1 MANKESKGQSQDY
14 VFLECDCDHSF
25 EKTPDNSKW
34 INRIDGG
41 LVLPENSVLSVQYAG
56 INIRGSGQ
64 DVIEFKNE
72 KIGESEFYE
81 YDETTSTYQKNT
93 YDVFDNKV
101 TTFLEYYKNQDGLYT
116 FNLPYPYFNYD
127 PDTYN
132 TDWSSLNNS
141 KDLQTE
147 EIQNGLISTNYKSI
161 YNFAFPIDN
170 KRYTILKRNPNT
182 KYTGTARGR
191 VFGGVTFDRTIS
203 RYDYSVYQNKVEL
216 EVDKGFVS
224 PSSVAEQISQ
234 QLQKHTKPKI
244 KKMTCWS
251 NSAIDTA
258 PIVWH
263 DSKEVQSGLT
273 CETETFK
280 LFQCAT
286 RRTFYKGSF
295 DKFYNNDATN
305 VENNH
310 AEVQYYQDN
319 YEYIGCYNP
328 EFFLYG
334 RSMLYDA
341 SYDGFQ
347 TIFAFLNTITCAGE
361 TTEHFV
367 EHDMYLNMPY
377 NEATLGQYINLFK
390 IQIQDSEFWENNMAK
405 DTNSTPDNSVFL
417 HVSCEALPF
426 ADLPTYK
433 NEPFGSD
440 NPEFDINLTNP
451 LYLTRDTTINA
462 YDETNAFGVFYPWKA
477 NDGKI
482 YTMIKGRFFIKMTT
496 PAVTVPV
503 TPSTPYFKYY
513 KDGEDGGGS
522 TYGGTF
528 TQTKE
533 QYVNANFPVATQEYN
548 RIGFDR
554 HFSSAGNQCIL
565 LWNGLGATSNLE
577 VGMLN
582 KDSSTPNPTTSDP
595 IFSNSFIESGF
606 EASTG
611 DELLRHTYYYDT
623 GNDEIYIGADSFLFN
638 FDSTEARFNLSNC
651 HTARKQFNT
660 ALSGFDASIL
670 TGVADDSS
678 GNPDIY
684 YKQSQ
689 VTSTTDAVKFP
700 LEINGE
706 ANQPIY
712 EVSPTTLITHT
723 QEVFDNEI
731 VLKENTIFDSNCG
744 IFFSNF
750 GISEKTFENSLW
762 NVLGF
767 SLQQTKTYMTEE
779 LGKYISL
786 NRNYRFLNLGVNL
799 NDSPVYPFTTN
810 ANINSNEIISWKT
823 NPFSI
828 SYFNT
833 LGVPNPFRVVQY
845 DETPKVFNFDVKASP
860 YRIVQNQTS
869 TFITA
874 DVLPSKTNIPFY
886 QVRSD
891 VIGLTKYYGGNEQS
905 NGKLPVVAIVNK
917 STPSADF
924 MVNQGDNSMSYII
937 KKRTVLNTVTTQI
950 FDNYGRPAI
959 LDEHSSIIYKIEVPY
974 NEPLLTPFDTLG
986 EFEEAEQLQEKK
998 NKI

>member
-1 MANKESKGQSQDY
+1 MASKQSKGQSQDY

-41 LVLPENSVLSVQYAG
+41 LVLPENSILSVQYAG

-81 YDETTSTYQKNT
+81 YNETTQSYDKNK

-101 TTFLEYYKNQDGLYT
+101 TTFLEFYKNQDGLYT
-116 FNLPYPYFNYD
+116 FNLPYPYFDYD
-127 PDTYN
+127 SDTYN

-141 KDLQTE
+141 KNTTTE
-147 EIQNGLISTNYKSI
+147 EIQSGLTSTNYKSI

-170 KRYTILKRNPNT
+170 KRYTILKRNPNSI
-182 KYTGTARGR
+182 YTGSGNGR
-191 VFGGVTFDRTIS
+191 TEGTLQYDRTIS
-203 RYDYSVYQNKVEL
+203 RYEYSIYQNKVEL

-224 PSSVAEQISQ
+224 PSSVAEQVSQ

-244 KKMTCWS
+244 KTMTCWS
-251 NSAIDTA
+251 NSALPTDD
-258 PIVWH
+258 IVWH

-280 LFQCAT
+280 LFKSAT
-286 RRTFYKGSF
+286 RRTFYKGS
-295 DKFYNNDATN
+295 YNAFNNENATLP
-305 VENNH
+305 NNN

-341 SYDGFQ
+341 TYDGFQ
-347 TIFAFLNTITCAGE
+347 KTFVFLNEITCALL
-361 TTEHFV
+361 TTPQFV
-367 EHDMYLNMPY
+367 EHDMYLNIPY

-390 IQIQDSEFWENNMAK
+390 IQIQDSELWQNNVAI

-417 HVSCEALPF
+417 HVSCAELPF
-426 ADLPTYK
+426 PNLNDFKT
-433 NEPFGSD
+433 EPFGSD
-440 NPEFDINLTNP
+440 NPSADIFLTNP
-451 LYLTRDTTINA
+451 LYLTRDTNINS
-462 YDETNAFGVFYPWKA
+462 YTDSNAFGVFYPWRA
-477 NDGKI
+477 NDGKF
-482 YTMIKGRFFIKMTT
+482 YTMVKGRFYVAINPANPSAIPPT
-496 PAVTVPV
+496 PAN
-503 TPSTPYFKYY
+503 PYFKYY
-513 KDGEDGGGS
+513 RDKDLRKS

-528 TQTKE
+528 IETKE
-533 QYVNANFPVATQEYN
+533 HYVDSNFPLALQKYN

-554 HFSSAGNQCIL
+554 HFSAQGNQCIL

-577 VGMLN
+577 VGLLH
-582 KDSSTPNPTTSDP
+582 KDKTNTTPDATAV
-595 IFSNSFIESGF
+595 FSNSFVE
-606 EASTG
+606 TG
-611 DELLRHTYYYDT
+611 HETETGATLREHTYYYDT

-638 FDSTEARFNLSNC
+638 FDDTEARFNLSNC

-660 ALSGFDASIL
+660 ALSGYDASIL
-670 TGVADDSS
+670 TGVDDDAT

-684 YKQSQ
+684 YKAEQIS
-689 VTSTTDAVKFP
+689 STTDNVKFP
-700 LEINGE
+700 LEINGN
-706 ANQPIY
+706 ANQAIY

-723 QEVFDNEI
+723 QEVYDNEI

-750 GISEKTFENSLW
+750 GISEETFENSLW

-779 LGKYISL
+779 LGNQIPL

-799 NDSPVYPFTTN
+799 NDAPVYPFTTN

-833 LGVPNPFRVVQY
+833 LGIPNPFRVVQHS
-845 DETPKVFNFDVKASP
+845 TANPHIPWVFDVKASP

-891 VIGLTKYYGGNEQS
+891 ILPILKYYGGDEQS
-905 NGKLPVVAIVNK
+905 NGRLPVLAIVNK
-917 STPSADF
+917 SSPSADF
-924 MVNQGDNSMSYII
+924 MVNQGDNSMSFII
-937 KKRTVLNTVTTQI
+937 KKRTILNTVTTEI

-959 LDEHSSIIYKIEVPY
+959 LDEHSSVIYKIEVPY
-974 NEPLLTPFDTLG
+974 NEPLLTQFNTLG
-986 EFEEAEQLQEKK
+986 EFEEAEQLQQKK
-998 NKI
+998 KK